1 MKSVMRSLGAAVVL
15 AALGAV
21 SAARAEA
28 PVTNRT
34 VSVRLPVGVTSDRAQ
49 FSYDEGAVVLT
60 GVVRLDYA
68 EYRFSGKVPAAEA
81 SVAADK
87 VTFVGPVEVESST
100 MHVAA
105 DKVTV
110 FIETNQLNRIMSRT
124 KKVPVAAGADLL
136 RAKAAEMRERMAMID
151 SLTAEG
157 DVALTNTV
165 LRGTVDAGLAT
176 AQLHAAAAGGVPALP
191 LKADRDLKDRQAGAC
206 AKAVYIGSTR
216 KVVMYGD
223 KTTGVPARLAAGAK
237 ESELQGRLI
246 TFWLDPVVT
255 KGKAADGKPA
265 EEKLRLMPTQVDV
278 EKSELTVESSGLSDS
293 GAKDKGKSGKGR

>member
-1 MKSVMRSLGAAVVL
+1 MKSVAKVWGQAVVL
-15 AALGAV
+15 AALGAG
-21 SAARAEA
+21 AAVGAET

-87 VTFVGPVEVESST
+87 VT
-100 MHVAA
+100 
-105 DKVTV
+105 V
-110 FIETNQLNRIMSRT
+110 FIETNHLARIVSRT
-124 KKVPVAAGADLL
+124 KKAPVAAGSDVL
-136 RAKAAEMRERMAMID
+136 RAKAAAMRERMSRID

-157 DVALTNTV
+157 GVALTNTV
-165 LRGTVDAGLAT
+165 LRGTIDAGVAA
-176 AQLHAAAAGGVPALP
+176 AQLHAAAAGGVPVLP
-191 LKADRDLKDRQAGAC
+191 LKAERDLKDRQSGAC

-223 KTTGVPARLAAGAK
+223 KATGEPARLAAGAK
-237 ESELQGRLI
+237 ENELEGSVI

-255 KGKAADGKPA
+255 KGRAADGKT

-278 EKSELTVESSGLSDS
+278 EKSSLTVESSGLSDG
-293 GAKDKGKSGKGR
+293 GAQNKDKSGKGR

>member
-1 MKSVMRSLGAAVVL
+1 MKSVAKVWGLAVVL
-15 AALGAV
+15 AALGAG
-21 SAARAEA
+21 AAVGAEA

-87 VTFVGPVEVESST
+87 VT
-100 MHVAA
+100 
-105 DKVTV
+105 V
-110 FIETNQLNRIMSRT
+110 FIETNHLARIVSRT
-124 KKVPVAAGADLL
+124 KKAPVAAGSDVL
-136 RAKAAEMRERMAMID
+136 RAKAAAMRERMSMID

-157 DVALTNTV
+157 GVALTNTV
-165 LRGTVDAGLAT
+165 LRGTVDAGVAA
-176 AQLHAAAAGGVPALP
+176 AQLHAAAAGGVPVLP
-191 LKADRDLKDRQAGAC
+191 LKAERDLKDRQSGAC

-223 KTTGVPARLAAGAK
+223 KATGEPARLAAGAK
-237 ESELQGRLI
+237 ENELEGSVI

-255 KGKAADGKPA
+255 KGQAADGKT

-278 EKSELTVESSGLSDS
+278 EKSSLTVESSGLSDG
-293 GAKDKGKSGKGR
+293 GAQNKNKSGKGR

>member
-1 MKSVMRSLGAAVVL
+1 MKSVAKVWGLSVVL
-15 AALGAV
+15 AALGAG
-21 SAARAEA
+21 AAVGEEA

-110 FIETNQLNRIMSRT
+110 FIETNHLARIVSRT
-124 KKVPVAAGADLL
+124 KKAPVAAGSDVL
-136 RAKAAEMRERMAMID
+136 RAKAAAMRERMSMID

-157 DVALTNTV
+157 GVALTNT
-165 LRGTVDAGLAT
+165 T
-176 AQLHAAAAGGVPALP
+176 
-191 LKADRDLKDRQAGAC
+191 
-206 AKAVYIGSTR
+206 
-216 KVVMYGD
+216 
-223 KTTGVPARLAAGAK
+223 
-237 ESELQGRLI
+237 
-246 TFWLDPVVT
+246 
-255 KGKAADGKPA
+255 
-265 EEKLRLMPTQVDV
+265 
-278 EKSELTVESSGLSDS
+278 
-293 GAKDKGKSGKGR
+293 

>member
-1 MKSVMRSLGAAVVL
+1 MKSVAKVWGLVVVL
-15 AALGAV
+15 AALGAG
-21 SAARAEA
+21 AAVGAEA

-87 VTFVGPVEVESST
+87 VT
-100 MHVAA
+100 
-105 DKVTV
+105 V
-110 FIETNQLNRIMSRT
+110 FIETNHLARIVSRT
-124 KKVPVAAGADLL
+124 KKAPVAAGSDVL
-136 RAKAAEMRERMAMID
+136 RAKAAAMRERMSMID

-157 DVALTNTV
+157 AVALTNTV
-165 LRGTVDAGLAT
+165 LRGTVDAGVAA
-176 AQLHAAAAGGVPALP
+176 AQLHAAAAGGVPVLP
-191 LKADRDLKDRQAGAC
+191 LKAERDLKDRQSGAC

-223 KTTGVPARLAAGAK
+223 KATGEPARLAAGAK
-237 ESELQGRLI
+237 ENELEGSVI

-255 KGKAADGKPA
+255 KGQAADGKT

-278 EKSELTVESSGLSDS
+278 EKSSLTVESSGLSDG
-293 GAKDKGKSGKGR
+293 GAKNKDKSGKGR

>member
-1 MKSVMRSLGAAVVL
+1 MKSVAKVWGLAVVL
-15 AALGAV
+15 AALGAG
-21 SAARAEA
+21 AAVGAEA

-110 FIETNQLNRIMSRT
+110 FIETNYLARIVSRT
-124 KKVPVAAGADLL
+124 KKAPVAAGSDVL
-136 RAKAAEMRERMAMID
+136 RAKAAAMRERMSMID

-157 DVALTNTV
+157 GVALTNTV
-165 LRGTVDAGLAT
+165 LRGTVDAGVAA
-176 AQLHAAAAGGVPALP
+176 AQLHAAAAGGVPVLP
-191 LKADRDLKDRQAGAC
+191 LKAERDLKDRQSGAC
-206 AKAVYIGSTR
+206 TKAVYIGSTR

-223 KTTGVPARLAAGAK
+223 KATGEPARLAAGAK
-237 ESELQGRLI
+237 ENELEGSVI

-255 KGKAADGKPA
+255 KGQAADGKT

-278 EKSELTVESSGLSDS
+278 EKSSLTVESSGLSDG
-293 GAKDKGKSGKGR
+293 GAQNKDKSGKGR

>member
-1 MKSVMRSLGAAVVL
+1 MKSVAKVWGLVVVL
-15 AALGAV
+15 AALGAG
-21 SAARAEA
+21 AALGAEA

-110 FIETNQLNRIMSRT
+110 FIETNYLARIVSRT
-124 KKVPVAAGADLL
+124 KKAPVAAGSDVL
-136 RAKAAEMRERMAMID
+136 RAKAAAMRERMSMID

-157 DVALTNTV
+157 GVALTNTV
-165 LRGTVDAGLAT
+165 LRGTVDAGVAA
-176 AQLHAAAAGGVPALP
+176 AQLHAAAAGGVPVLP
-191 LKADRDLKDRQAGAC
+191 LKAERDLKDRQSGAC

-223 KTTGVPARLAAGAK
+223 KATGAPARLAAGAK
-237 ESELQGRLI
+237 ENELEGSVI

-255 KGKAADGKPA
+255 KGRAADGRT

-278 EKSELTVESSGLSDS
+278 EKSSLTVESSGLSDG
-293 GAKDKGKSGKGR
+293 GAKNKDKSGKGR